1 MPSIPT
7 SKSGRSA
14 LSVATEAVTEA
25 GALLRARSQGDKQVT
40 QKGRGNVVTDVDHAS
55 EELIIGR
62 LLKEFPD
69 FGILAEE
76 SGRHSSSSE
85 YSWII
90 DPLDGTKNY
99 AAGVPYYCVTLALAR
114 GSDVLVG
121 VTFDPNRQELFRAER
136 GGGAYLND
144 ARLQVS
150 ARTTLQAALAGTD
163 MGYDDTL
170 GHYALKM
177 WDAVWPGVQGMRIM
191 GSSALGLAYTA
202 AGRMDIYVHHSLYP
216 WDIAAA
222 VLMVQ
227 ESGGLVTNR
236 NGAPIDI
243 QRDTSVIAANPA
255 IVQDFLKRTEGLDW
269 RNPPGR

>member
-7 SKSGRSA
+7 AKSGKSA
-14 LSVATEAVTEA
+14 LSVAIEVVTEA
-25 GALLRARSQGDKQVT
+25 GALLCARSQGDKQVT

-76 SGRHSSSSE
+76 SGSQSSTSE

-99 AAGVPYYCVTLALAR
+99 AAGVPYYCVTLALAK
-114 GSDVLVG
+114 GSDVQVG
-121 VTFDPNRQELFRAER
+121 VTFDPNRQELFNAEV
-136 GGGAYLND
+136 GGGAYLNGV
-144 ARLQVS
+144 RLQVS
-150 ARTTLQAALAGTD
+150 ARMTLQASLVGTD
-163 MGYDDTL
+163 MGYNDTL

-177 WDAVWPGVQGMRIM
+177 WDAIWPGIQGVRIM

-202 AGRMDIYVHHSLYP
+202 AGRIDIYAHHSLYP

-227 ESGGLVTNR
+227 EAGGVVTNR
-236 NGAPIDI
+236 NGVPLDI
-243 QRDTSVIAANPA
+243 HRDTSIIAANPA
-255 IVQDFLKRTEGLDW
+255 ILRDFLGRTEGLDW